1 MNFPDLEA
9 GVSDTEMVEVMLK
22 QEADNVCREYRF
34 ALTAP
39 DNMTGVLQG

>member
-9 GVSDTEMVEVMLK
+9 EVSDTKMVEVMFE
-22 QEADNVCREYRF
+22 QEADDVCREDHF